1 MSKCKFFAPLPPG
14 ICGPAPGYK
23 AATAVTT
30 QYSGTQ
36 HNLKL
41 QKLIFTGERR
51 EAGRQKTDGERVS
64 KLFVKTGLSLCPG
77 YAELEQA

>member
-1 MSKCKFFAPLPPG
+1 MSHAL
-14 ICGPAPGYK
+14 GYK

-64 KLFVKTGLSLCPG
+64 KLFVK
-77 YAELEQA
+77 

>member
-1 MSKCKFFAPLPPG
+1 MSKYKFFAPLPPG

-64 KLFVKTGLSLCPG
+64 KLFVK
-77 YAELEQA
+77 